1 MSQNKLKSI
10 QKKSKDS
17 SKLSTTTEKNNFSI
31 AEEVYPDEP
40 EKLERYKKQRDERGF
55 DDTETWHLD
64 KSLTLFL
71 IPRLKRFIEL
81 NNGFPSG
88 QTEESFNEKLN
99 FILKSFEEY
108 YYNENEEVSL
118 ELEKERL
125 SNAKKAA
132 TLLGEIWF
140 DLWW

>member
-1 MSQNKLKSI
+1 MSQNKSKLI

>member
-1 MSQNKLKSI
+1 MSQNKSKSI

-17 SKLSTTTEKNNFSI
+17 LKLSTTTEKNNFSI

-40 EKLERYKKQRDERGF
+40 EKLEKYKKQRDERGF

-64 KSLTLFL
+64 KTLALFL

-81 NNGFPSG
+81 NNGFPCAE
-88 QTEESFNEKLN
+88 TEESFNKKLN

-108 YYNENEEVSL
+108 YYNENDEVSL

-125 SNAKKAA
+125 ANTKEAVKI
-132 TLLGEIWF
+132 LGDIWL

>member
-1 MSQNKLKSI
+1 MSQNKSKLT

-17 SKLSTTTEKNNFSI
+17 SKSFTNSEINNFSI

-40 EKLERYKKQRDERGF
+40 EKLERYKKQRDDRGF

>member
-1 MSQNKLKSI
+1 MSQNKSKSI
-10 QKKSKDS
+10 QKKLKDYL
-17 SKLSTTTEKNNFSI
+17 KLSTTTERNNFSI

>member
-108 YYNENEEVSL
+108 YYNENDEVSL
-118 ELEKERL
+118 ELQKERL

-132 TLLGEIWF
+132 ALLGEIWF